1 MSDFQAYSRILAA
14 ARALLAAG
22 RLTPALYVTM
32 RDKAMLAVGN
42 ESMLYEAWLYV
53 EDAMEDQAKGRK
65 KNG

>member
-1 MSDFQAYSRILAA
+1 MSDFQVYSRILAA

-22 RLTPALYVTM
+22 RLTPALYATM